1 MFDMAQGYQPQADVR
16 SWLSG
21 TPGMLS
27 LCAVEPSVQ
36 MVVDAGIDAIRAK
49 SVLLTALAV
58 SLYDAWLAPLGASL
72 ASPRDPARRG
82 SHVTVTHPNAQD
94 ASIALTREDV
104 LPDFRR
110 PDGIRLGM
118 APLTT
123 RFVDVHDGLARL
135 RDRLVH

>member
-1 MFDMAQGYQPQADVR
+1 
-16 SWLSG
+16 
-21 TPGMLS
+21 MLS

-49 SVLLTALAV
+49 SMLLTGLAV
-58 SLYDAWLAPLGASL
+58 SLYDAWLAPLGAGL

-82 SHVTVTHPNAQD
+82 SHLTVTHPNAQN
-94 ASIALTREDV
+94 AAIALTRQDV

-123 RFVDVHDGLARL
+123 RFVDVHEGLARL
-135 RDRLVH
+135 RDLLAR